1 MSVAAKQKPE
11 SHAFRVSTDPVRH
24 EFRQQRAAA
33 MESQLASRRQL
44 APQLSDLALSRMPRD
59 EGYAMVPPGVLD
71 TKPVVDWARAVL
83 ERVDVRQKR
92 EDTKKPFLVKL
103 GEKEDLTLESPP
115 FRLALR
121 PELIGAATS
130 YLGMVPILEY
140 VNVFFSSHAAAE
152 PAKSQLYHCDSDE
165 LEQVKV
171 FVLCETV
178 TPESGPLTF
187 LPARHSEIVRHRL
200 GYKYNTRLT
209 DEQVSAALGGT
220 LDGEVQLLGPPGT
233 TAFIDTSRCL
243 HYGSRF
249 IDASAHRL
257 VVMLQYVT
265 PLAFLYPGDYR
276 EHARFRRLAQP
287 GLDEIATLVLGA
299 A

>member
-1 MSVAAKQKPE
+1 MAVVAKQKPE
-11 SHAFRVSTDPVRH
+11 SHAFRVGTDPVRL

-33 MESQLASRRQL
+33 MEPQLASRRQL
-44 APQLSDLALSRMPRD
+44 APQVSSQALLRIPRD
-59 EGYAMVPPGVLD
+59 DGFAVVPGGALD
-71 TKPVVDWARAVL
+71 TTPVVEWARAIL
-83 ERVDVRQKR
+83 GRVDVGQKR

-115 FRLALR
+115 FQLALR
-121 PELIGAATS
+121 HDLIGVATD

-140 VNVFFSSHAAAE
+140 VNVFYSSHAAAE
-152 PAKSQLYHCDSDE
+152 PIKSQLYHCDSDE

-171 FVLCETV
+171 FVLCDTV
-178 TPESGPLTF
+178 TAESGPLTF
-187 LPARHSEIVRHRL
+187 LPARQSAIVRDRV

-209 DEQVSAALGGT
+209 DDQVADALGGSR
-220 LDGEVQLLGPPGT
+220 DGEVQLLGPPGT

-249 IDASAHRL
+249 LDPAAHRL

-265 PLAFLYPGDYR
+265 PLSFLYPGDYR
-276 EHARFRRLAQP
+276 EHARFRRLVKP
-287 GLDEIATLVLGA
+287 GMDEITGLVLGA